1 MELSECSE
9 YANQLFSHQV
19 KEDVKD
25 VKVGTVIALM
35 VNSGEDWKTVEI
47 PSAAVPS
54 APSTPSTAAKPTVTA
69 PSASE

>member
-1 MELSECSE
+1 MGLSECSE
-9 YANQLFSHQV
+9 YANRLFSHQV
-19 KEDVKD
+19 KEDAKD

-54 APSTPSTAAKPTVTA
+54 APSPPSTVAKPSVA
-69 PSASE
+69 VPSTSE